1 MINRSTATTTSS
13 TATSFIDLFK
23 LTTTSMNS
31 LIILLVSSLL
41 VLFVNEIL
49 AFQRLLPVTRTGSKI
64 LFMISPAAS
73 LLRKN
78 KQKEIEIL
86 KKEVAESNGD
96 HFITKFLANNT
107 QRPFGVGKPIDFFN
121 ATSWSF
127 NTITVIPE
135 FNRKSKTGFIVGMP
149 PPVILGGI
157 LRDAGAKAIVVSTD
171 KRSGGS
177 TILDVEQFARE
188 QTNARIFSPGPIPI
202 VLNDFIVDNIQIE
215 QAAAVGAAAVTLT
228 PELTDNLDE
237 QIAHCK
243 KLNIEP
249 IVMVKT
255 LEEGKLAVELGS
267 RVICLHQLEE
277 EELIELRQQ
286 LPTKP
291 GLIYGAKLRSSSEFS
306 TYSEIDTSWVLR
318 DSQFS
323 FVWPT
328 PESVFGN
335 GFQDIYSVCLAMR
348 SKAARLFLS
357 PRQFLMDRKKEGAQE
372 YLGDI
377 LY

>member
-1 MINRSTATTTSS
+1 MNNNSIINIIIIS
-13 TATSFIDLFK
+13 L
-23 LTTTSMNS
+23 
-31 LIILLVSSLL
+31 LIIIFINDSYS
-41 VLFVNEIL
+41 
-49 AFQRLLPVTRTGSKI
+49 FQKTSNSIMRLKSQLY
-64 LFMISPAAS
+64 MISPAAS

-78 KQKEIEIL
+78 KLKEVEIL
-86 KKEVAESNGD
+86 KKEVNDDNGN
-96 HFITKFLANNT
+96 HLISKYLANNT
-107 QRPFGVGKPIDFFN
+107 IKAIGVGKPIDFFN
-121 ATSWSF
+121 ATSWSY
-127 NTITVIPE
+127 NTITVMPE
-135 FNRKSKTGFIVGMP
+135 FNRKSKTGFIVGLP

-177 TILDVEQFARE
+177 TMLDLEQFTKE

-202 VLNDFIVDNIQIE
+202 VMNDFIVDNIQIA
-215 QAAAVGAAAVTLT
+215 QAGALGVAALTLT
-228 PELTDNLDE
+228 PELSDDLAG
-237 QIAHCK
+237 QVAYCK

-249 IVMVKT
+249 IVMAKD
-255 LEEGKLAVELGS
+255 LAEGKLAVEAGS
-267 RVICLHQLEE
+267 RVVCLHQLDEE
-277 EELIELRQQ
+277 SLVELRKQ
-286 LPTKP
+286 LPTKS
-291 GLIYGAKLRSSSEFS
+291 GLIYGAKLRASTEFS
-306 TYSEIDTSWVLR
+306 TYAEIDASWLLR

-335 GFQDIYSVCLAMR
+335 GFLDIYAVCLAMR
-348 SKAARLFLS
+348 SKAGRQFLS

>member
-1 MINRSTATTTSS
+1 MITQC
-13 TATSFIDLFK
+13 
-23 LTTTSMNS
+23 
-31 LIILLVSSLL
+31 IIVILSLL
-41 VLFVNEIL
+41 LLYVNEINS
-49 AFQRLLPVTRTGSKI
+49 FQQPVRTIRIRNAATSSSSI
-64 LFMISPAAS
+64 SMISPAAS

-78 KQKEIEIL
+78 KLKEIEIL
-86 KKEVAESNGD
+86 KKEVADANGD
-96 HFITKFLANNT
+96 HIISKFLNDNG
-107 QRPFGVGKPIDFFN
+107 QRPFGVGKPYDFYN
-121 ATSWSF
+121 ATSWNF
-127 NTITVIPE
+127 NTITVMPE
-135 FNRKSKTGFIVGMP
+135 FNRKAKTGFIVGLP

-177 TILDVEQFARE
+177 SMLDVEQFARE

-202 VLNDFIVDNIQIE
+202 VLNDFVVDNIQIT
-215 QAAAVGAAAVTLT
+215 QASAIGAAAITLT
-228 PELTDNLDE
+228 PELTDNLAD
-237 QIAHCK
+237 QVAYCK

-249 IVMVKT
+249 IVMAKT
-255 LEEGKLAVELGS
+255 VEEGQLAVEVGC
-267 RVICLHQLEE
+267 RVVCLHQLEE
-277 EELIELRQQ
+277 EELVELRKQ

-291 GLIYGAKLRSSSEFS
+291 GLIYGARLRSTSEFS

-318 DSQFS
+318 DSKFS

-328 PESVFGN
+328 PDSVFAN

-348 SKAARLFLS
+348 SKAGRQFLS

>member
-1 MINRSTATTTSS
+1 MKHIVTL
-13 TATSFIDLFK
+13 FI
-23 LTTTSMNS
+23 
-31 LIILLVSSLL
+31 SSLL
-41 VLFVNEIL
+41 ILFVNEIL
-49 AFQRLLPVTRTGSKI
+49 AFQLSSHTARTGHAVSKNI
-64 LFMISPAAS
+64 FMISPAAA

-78 KQKEIEIL
+78 KLKEIETL
-86 KKEVAESNGD
+86 KKEIAESNGD
-96 HFITKFLANNT
+96 HLISKFNNNKE
-107 QRPFGVGKPIDFFN
+107 RPFGVGKPMDFFN

-127 NTITVIPE
+127 NTVTVIPE

-202 VLNDFIVDNIQIE
+202 VLNDFVVDDIQIE
-215 QAAAVGAAAVTLT
+215 QACAVGAAAITLT
-228 PELTDNLDE
+228 PELTDNLAG
-237 QIAHCK
+237 QVAHCK

-249 IVMVKT
+249 IVMVKS
-255 LEEGKLAVELGS
+255 LEEGLLAVEVGS
-267 RVICLHQLEE
+267 RVLCLHQLEE
-277 EELIELRQQ
+277 EELVELRKQ
-286 LPTKP
+286 LPTRP
-291 GLIYGAKLRSSSEFS
+291 GLMYGAKLRSSSEFS
-306 TYSEIDTSWVLR
+306 TYSEIDTAWVLR

-348 SKAARLFLS
+348 SKAGRQFLS